1 MIIVINASECKQYQ
15 GKIECIKWGGDVK
28 GGRINRLSILLGLTV
43 MPGTMNS
50 LIRTTF

>member
-1 MIIVINASECKQYQ
+1 MLVNVSN
-15 GKIECIKWGGDVK
+15 IKGRLSALSGGGDVK

-50 LIRTTF
+50 LIRTTS